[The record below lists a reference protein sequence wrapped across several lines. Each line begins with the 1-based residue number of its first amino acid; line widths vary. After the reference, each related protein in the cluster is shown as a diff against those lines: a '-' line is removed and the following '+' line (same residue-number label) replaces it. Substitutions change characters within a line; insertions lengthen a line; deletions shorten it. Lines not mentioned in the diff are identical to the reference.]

1 MHPRATVKGESIVKF
16 HSLRSSLLTLLVFG
30 LAGLLSSC
38 GGGGAA
44 STPTGG
50 VLQILPAGGT
60 VYAGIP
66 VTFQLAG
73 GRPPYFMSSS
83 EPLLLPV
90 PSQTSENSFTTVPA
104 NPGVIDAGIPPEG
117 LAVRTVNITV
127 RDSTGAFVVTSGLQ
141 VAQNFLTGYGVVF
154 TPVSCPAGQSS
165 TASPVA
171 QACRGGT
178 TAVRMQAVTNGN
190 LAGNRVF
197 RFEVLRGNYSLRNP
211 VTGQVSNTITV
222 NSDHAGVVTALIEVP
237 ANAGPGLGVLR
248 VVDVATGVYSDTV
261 FVISGQSTSQ
271 LLTAV
276 PNTFTFTGP
285 LTTTCGTGSADFIV
299 FDGTAP
305 YTAVSSFPS
314 IRVTP
319 TVSNTNPG
327 RFTLTAT
334 DPNTC
339 ISNGTIVITDALGGR
354 TTVTVN
360 TEPGSIAPPVPV
372 ALAVGPTA
380 LTLLC
385 GQSGSVTVIGG
396 TGGISATSTNS
407 NVTAVVSGNAVTIT
421 RANTGTSPTSVGIG
435 ITDGRTVATV
445 TVTVPA
451 TCP

>member
-1 MHPRATVKGESIVKF
+1 MKF
-16 HSLRSSLLTLLVFG
+16 HSLRSSLLTLLAFG

-44 STPTGG
+44 SVPTGG
-50 VLQILPAGGT
+50 AVQLLPSTGT
-60 VYAGIP
+60 FYAGIP
-66 VTFQLAG
+66 VTFQIAG
-73 GRPPYFMSSS
+73 GRTPYFLSSS

-90 PSQTSENSFTTVPA
+90 PEQISGNSFTTVPS
-104 NPGVIDAGIPPEG
+104 NPGVIDAGLPPEA

-127 RDSTGAFVVTSGLQ
+127 RDSTGASITTTGIQ

-154 TPVSCPAGQSS
+154 SPVSCPGSQSG

-178 TAVRMQAVTNGN
+178 TAVRMQAVFNGN
-190 LAGNRVF
+190 LIGNRVF
-197 RFEVLRGNYSLRNP
+197 RFEVLRGNFTLRNP
-211 VTGQVSNTITV
+211 ATGQASNTITV
-222 NSDHAGVVTALIEVP
+222 NSDHTGTVIGLIEIA
-237 ANAGPGLGVLR
+237 ANTGAGLGVLR
-248 VVDVATGVYSDTV
+248 VIDVATGVYADTV

-271 LLTAV
+271 LLSAT

-285 LTTTCGTGSADFIV
+285 LTTVCGTGTADFIV

-314 IRVTP
+314 IVVTP
-319 TVSNTNPG
+319 TQSNTNPG

-334 DPNTC
+334 NPNTC
-339 ISNGTIVITDALGGR
+339 ISNGTVVITDALGGR

-360 TEPGSIAPPVPV
+360 TEPGNIAPPPPI

-380 LTLLC
+380 LTLGC

-396 TGGISATSTNS
+396 TGGFAATSTS
-407 NVTAVVSGNAVTIT
+407 AAVTAVVGGNSVTIT